1 MGSESAL
8 PGRAAATS
16 PTELAVPADLFI
28 IADGDQHLLYA
39 PFSLGVA
46 SVDAETARRIQ
57 QARDG
62 QASLDGFDGG
72 YLQALVDAGILTGRE
87 QARLRPAFPQ
97 KTAFDPDGITLF
109 LTTKCSLGCTYCYA
123 SANER
128 PSVMSWE
135 TAKAALDW
143 ILNHTKARGRDRM
156 LVMFHGGGEVTVAF
170 DLLKR
175 AVEYARAEGE
185 ARGIQVT
192 TSAGLNG
199 VMKGPLLEWVIAN
212 IDDATV
218 SIDGLP
224 EIHNQQRP
232 LVNGRDS
239 FDIVAGALQRMDEA
253 GFHYGLRV
261 TVTRA
266 SVGRL
271 AEAVEFMCE
280 RFKTPSIQL
289 EPVASSGRARGQDA
303 IAPDPLEFIA
313 QFRLAREVGRRYG
326 REIKYSG
333 ARFGTVTNGFCQ
345 SSDDLLAVTT
355 DGMLSG
361 CYEVGQSD
369 DPRAELFLYGRL
381 DQQKRDLDLDMKK
394 VIRLRTLSV
403 EHKSGCDTCFCR
415 WSCAGECSAKLAQDG
430 DAWQTGYSSRCTIN
444 RALTLDQM
452 KEYLD
457 GVVPSPAPPALVNP

>member
-1 MGSESAL
+1 MGIETAPPLGSSAD
-8 PGRAAATS
+8 
-16 PTELAVPADLFI
+16 LAVPDDLFI
-28 IADGDQHLLYA
+28 IAHDSGFLLYA

-46 SVDAETARRIQ
+46 CVDGETARRFQ
-57 QARDG
+57 DVRDG
-62 QASLDGFDGG
+62 KATLDDFAPEYIQSL
-72 YLQALVDAGILTGRE
+72 ADAGILTSRE

-97 KTAFDPDGITLF
+97 KTAFDPNGITLF

-143 ILNHTKARGRDRM
+143 ILDHTQARGRDQM

-175 AVEYARAEGE
+175 AVAYARHEGA
-185 ARGIQVT
+185 ARGIRVT

-199 VMKGPLLEWVIAN
+199 VMRGPMLEWVIAN

-224 EIHNQQRP
+224 EIHNAQRP
-232 LVNGRDS
+232 LVNGKDS
-239 FDIVAGALQRMDEA
+239 FDIVAGALRRMDEA

-271 AEAVEFMCE
+271 AEAVEFMC
-280 RFKTPSIQL
+280 RQFKSPAIQL
-289 EPVASSGRARGQDA
+289 EPVSSSGRAREQDA
-303 IAPDPLEFIA
+303 IAPDPQEFIT
-313 QFRLAREVGRRYG
+313 QFRAAREIGRRHG

-333 ARFGTVTNGFCQ
+333 ARFGTITNGFCQ
-345 SSDDLLAVTT
+345 SSDDLLAVTPE
-355 DGMLSG
+355 GMLSG
-361 CYEVGQSD
+361 CYEVGQRA
-369 DPRAELFLYGRL
+369 DPRADLFFYGRL
-381 DQQKRDLDLDMKK
+381 DQQRRDLELDMKK

-403 EHKSGCDTCFCR
+403 EHKSGCETCFCR

-430 DAWQTGYSSRCTIN
+430 DAWRTGYSSRCTIN

-452 KEYLD
+452 KDYLD
-457 GVVPSPAPPALVNP
+457 GVTPWPAPAVVNP